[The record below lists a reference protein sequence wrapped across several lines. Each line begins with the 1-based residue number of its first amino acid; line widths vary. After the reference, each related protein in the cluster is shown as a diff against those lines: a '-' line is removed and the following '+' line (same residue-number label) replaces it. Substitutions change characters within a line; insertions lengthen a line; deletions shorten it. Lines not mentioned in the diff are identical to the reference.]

1 MELKSLFKTS
11 SHFTTSIFVASDS
24 FVDISFNVRGIPRRK
39 MLSSFFN
46 AIVCSTHL
54 NKGLEISSCSFTIS
68 LVKSSTH
75 VFTSES
81 KGLLPIEIDLSDS
94 SII

>member
-54 NKGLEISSCSFTIS
+54 NKGLEMLKEKEYLKDNDTVVLSGGS
-68 LVKSSTH
+68 LNG
-75 VFTSES
+75 TSLQDQITG
-81 KGLLPIEIDLSDS
+81 KIVRV
-94 SII
+94 